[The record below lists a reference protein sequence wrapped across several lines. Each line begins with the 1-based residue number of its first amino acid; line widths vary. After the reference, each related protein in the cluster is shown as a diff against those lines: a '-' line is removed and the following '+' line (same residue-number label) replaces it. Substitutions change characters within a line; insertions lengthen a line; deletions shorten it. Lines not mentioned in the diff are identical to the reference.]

1 MNERRRKTR
10 RRTPCQTAVFDS
22 STGEHLG
29 WVVNITCEGIMLRG
43 EEAMNT
49 DQIYDLRIELP
60 DPIKGHSRLDVR
72 AHTLWSQRSVD
83 PAYYNTGLQLV
94 EVPAHVNA
102 VIELLVRDAV
112 FQRWV
117 S

>member
-1 MNERRRKTR
+1 MKERRRKTR

-22 STGEHLG
+22 STGQHLG
-29 WVVNITCEGIMLRG
+29 WVVNITAEGIMLRG
-43 EEAMNT
+43 EEALNT
-49 DQIYDLRIELP
+49 DEIYDLRIELP
-60 DPIKGHSRLDVR
+60 DPIQGLSRLDVR
-72 AHTLWSQRSVD
+72 AHSLWCQRSLD
-83 PAYYNTGLQLV
+83 PAYFNTGLELV
-94 EVPAHVNA
+94 EVPAAVNT